1 MKKPLQENNKEN
13 LQYFQRVEMDIE
25 YIKLVVVRLMQENEM
40 MLKT

>member
-13 LQYFQRVEMDIE
+13 LQYFQKVEMDIE